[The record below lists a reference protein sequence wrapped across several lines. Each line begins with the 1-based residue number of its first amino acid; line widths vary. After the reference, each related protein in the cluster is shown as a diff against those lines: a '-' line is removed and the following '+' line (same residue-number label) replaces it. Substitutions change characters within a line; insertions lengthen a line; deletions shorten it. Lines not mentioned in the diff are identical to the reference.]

1 MTARVSSRNRMTIEA
16 DMAEPALAILKE
28 TFGSHPPE
36 AIAAVIQA
44 LRGGIAWR
52 KANVAWRVKGVSKF
66 NALLTQSHVDVAVP
80 TQDRWAAE
88 RSSAHNWARYY
99 GHTIATRWLK
109 HEGKLRVYL
118 VQRGV
123 TRG

>member
-1 MTARVSSRNRMTIEA
+1 MTARASSRNRMLIESEL
-16 DMAEPALAILKE
+16 AEPALAILTT
-28 TFGSHPPE
+28 TFGAHPPE
-36 AIAAVIQA
+36 AIAAVIKA
-44 LRGGIAWR
+44 LQDGIAWR
-52 KANVAWRVKGVSKF
+52 KANVAWRVKGVSKY
-66 NALLTQSHVDVAVP
+66 APLLTQPYVDVAVQNP
-80 TQDRWAAE
+80 DRWAAE